1 MLRPL
6 LLPVLVLVCAALPA
20 VAQTTD
26 PNAQPPVS
34 QPQNSTPSTD
44 ARKSKKVW
52 TNEDISKSP
61 GAVSVVGDNKGE
73 KSKSAGPRTAT
84 PQYIASVR
92 SQLEKLQKQLEDVNK
107 QITDLK
113 NFSDGKPTNT
123 ASGVQLDRR
132 HEREPV
138 EVRIRALQDQRKD
151 LESKIEALYDEA
163 RKKGVLPGELR

>member
-6 LLPVLVLVCAALPA
+6 LLPVLVLVFPALPA

-26 PNAQPPVS
+26 PNAQPPAS
-34 QPQNSTPSTD
+34 QPQNLTPSTD
-44 ARKSKKVW
+44 AKKSKKVW

-61 GAVSVVGDNKGE
+61 GAVSVVGDSKE
-73 KSKSAGPRTAT
+73 KSKPVGPRTAT
-84 PQYIASVR
+84 PQYIAAVR

-132 HEREPV
+132 YEREPV
-138 EVRIRALQDQRKD
+138 EVRIRALQDKRKD

>member
-1 MLRPL
+1 MLRSLSLPL
-6 LLPVLVLVCAALPA
+6 LALFFAALPA

-26 PNAQPPVS
+26 PNAQPPAS
-34 QPQNSTPSTD
+34 QTQNSTPSTD
-44 ARKSKKVW
+44 TKRSKKVW

-61 GAVSVVGDNKGE
+61 AAVSVVGDSKE
-73 KSKSAGPRTAT
+73 KPKPVGPRTAS

-123 ASGVQLDRR
+123 ASGIKLDKRY
-132 HEREPV
+132 EREPV
-138 EVRIRALQDQRKD
+138 EVRIRALQDKKKE

>member
-1 MLRPL
+1 MGDYKEKPKPL
-6 LLPVLVLVCAALPA
+6 
-20 VAQTTD
+20 
-26 PNAQPPVS
+26 
-34 QPQNSTPSTD
+34 
-44 ARKSKKVW
+44 
-52 TNEDISKSP
+52 
-61 GAVSVVGDNKGE
+61 
-73 KSKSAGPRTAT
+73 GPRTAT

-92 SQLEKLQKQLEDVNK
+92 SQLEKFQKQLEDVNK